1 MSICCK
7 PRSRGNRIRYHPDS
21 VKSYRLSSRLQPIS
35 AGRRSTWNALHLA
48 IFYFLNHHRT
58 ESDSRKFLKF
68 PPKRVYEYCRMV
80 KIKEERERSTIDI
93 GTRIYHSERVEVSRV
108 VETSL
113 DYTEDV
119 YWNGANVR
127 DSQSL
132 PARRC
137 DDHYDHGPRAMPTAV
152 RDNETSAK
160 AARSFCHLYP
170 LRDRNII
177 TPSLPSFL
185 SSLHAVPPGRTD
197 SRLSIFILSCSWKP
211 VARPSIE
218 RAGGAVN

>member
-35 AGRRSTWNALHLA
+35 ISAGRRSSWNALHLA
-48 IFYFLNHHRT
+48 IFHFLNHHRT

-137 DDHYDHGPRAMPTAV
+137 DEHYDHGPRTMPTAV

-177 TPSLPSFL
+177 TPSLPPFL
-185 SSLHAVPPGRTD
+185 PFFPPRRPSRTD
-197 SRLSIFILSCSWKP
+197 R
-211 VARPSIE
+211 
-218 RAGGAVN
+218 

>member
-1 MSICCK
+1 
-7 PRSRGNRIRYHPDS
+7 
-21 VKSYRLSSRLQPIS
+21 
-35 AGRRSTWNALHLA
+35 
-48 IFYFLNHHRT
+48 
-58 ESDSRKFLKF
+58 
-68 PPKRVYEYCRMV
+68 MV

-137 DDHYDHGPRAMPTAV
+137 DEHYDHGPRTMPTAV

-177 TPSLPSFL
+177 TPSLPPFL
-185 SSLHAVPPGRTD
+185 PFFPPRRPSRTD
-197 SRLSIFILSCSWKP
+197 R
-211 VARPSIE
+211 
-218 RAGGAVN
+218 

>member
-1 MSICCK
+1 MNKGNECFIVHKRPDCRFVASRDREVTEFDIILTRLKVIVYRRDSNLFPFRREEEVLAPRNLPFSK
-7 PRSRGNRIRYHPDS
+7 PPSNGKRFKKISKIPSENEGN
-21 VKSYRLSSRLQPIS
+21 
-35 AGRRSTWNALHLA
+35 
-48 IFYFLNHHRT
+48 
-58 ESDSRKFLKF
+58 
-68 PPKRVYEYCRMV
+68 RVYEYCRMV

-177 TPSLPSFL
+177 TPSLPLFL
-185 SSLHAVPPGRTD
+185 PFFPPRRPSRTD
-197 SRLSIFILSCSWKP
+197 R
-211 VARPSIE
+211 
-218 RAGGAVN
+218 

>member
-1 MSICCK
+1 
-7 PRSRGNRIRYHPDS
+7 
-21 VKSYRLSSRLQPIS
+21 
-35 AGRRSTWNALHLA
+35 
-48 IFYFLNHHRT
+48 
-58 ESDSRKFLKF
+58 
-68 PPKRVYEYCRMV
+68 MV

-137 DDHYDHGPRAMPTAV
+137 DDHYDHGRCQQPCVTMRQ
-152 RDNETSAK
+152 
-160 AARSFCHLYP
+160 ARKL
-170 LRDRNII
+170 LDRFAI
-177 TPSLPSFL
+177 
-185 SSLHAVPPGRTD
+185 
-197 SRLSIFILSCSWKP
+197 SIRSE
-211 VARPSIE
+211 IE
-218 RAGGAVN
+218 IS

>member
-1 MSICCK
+1 M
-7 PRSRGNRIRYHPDS
+7 
-21 VKSYRLSSRLQPIS
+21 
-35 AGRRSTWNALHLA
+35 HLA
-48 IFYFLNHHRT
+48 IFHFLNHHRT
-58 ESDSRKFLKF
+58 ESEFELKKISKIPSESEKFGTEF
-68 PPKRVYEYCRMV
+68 TNMI

-93 GTRIYHSERVEVSRV
+93 GTRIYHGERVEVSRV

-119 YWNGANVR
+119 YWNRANVR

-137 DDHYDHGPRAMPTAV
+137 DDHYDHGPRTMPTAV

-185 SSLHAVPPGRTD
+185 PFSPPCRPSRTD
-197 SRLSIFILSCSWKP
+197 R
-211 VARPSIE
+211 
-218 RAGGAVN
+218 

>member
-1 MSICCK
+1 
-7 PRSRGNRIRYHPDS
+7 
-21 VKSYRLSSRLQPIS
+21 
-35 AGRRSTWNALHLA
+35 
-48 IFYFLNHHRT
+48 
-58 ESDSRKFLKF
+58 
-68 PPKRVYEYCRMV
+68 MV
-80 KIKEERERSTIDI
+80 KIREERERSTIDI

-137 DDHYDHGPRAMPTAV
+137 DDHYDHGPRTMPTAV

-177 TPSLPSFL
+177 TPSLPPSLPSFL
-185 SSLHAVPPGRTD
+185 PSTPSLQDGPIVASLYLFSLARGCSPENAHRTRGR
-197 SRLSIFILSCSWKP
+197 SR
-211 VARPSIE
+211 
-218 RAGGAVN
+218 

>member
-1 MSICCK
+1 MERFAPRNLLFSK
-7 PRSRGNRIRYHPDS
+7 PPSNGKRF
-21 VKSYRLSSRLQPIS
+21 KKIS
-35 AGRRSTWNALHLA
+35 KIPSENEG
-48 IFYFLNHHRT
+48 
-58 ESDSRKFLKF
+58 
-68 PPKRVYEYCRMV
+68 KRVYEYCRMV

-93 GTRIYHSERVEVSRV
+93 GTRIHHSERVEVSRV

-137 DDHYDHGPRAMPTAV
+137 DDHYDHGPRTMPTAV

-177 TPSLPSFL
+177 TPSLPPFL
-185 SSLHAVPPGRTD
+185 PFFPPRRPSRTD
-197 SRLSIFILSCSWKP
+197 R
-211 VARPSIE
+211 
-218 RAGGAVN
+218 